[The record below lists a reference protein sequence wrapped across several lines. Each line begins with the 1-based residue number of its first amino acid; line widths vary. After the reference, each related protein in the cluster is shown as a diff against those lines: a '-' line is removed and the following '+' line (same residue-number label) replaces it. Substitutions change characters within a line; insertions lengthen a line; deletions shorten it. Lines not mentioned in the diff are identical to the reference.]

1 MKRLSALL
9 LLVPVYLAA
18 ALPARAVTI
27 TGQLCPNEPT
37 PNGNMNF
44 NPLCYL
50 NLTGGVIGNLLN
62 IIFIGVVLIALI
74 FLIYGGIKWIT
85 SGGDKAGVEAAR
97 NMIVAA
103 LVGLVIAFLSYF
115 ILQFVFTL
123 FGLDF
128 NNGNFWGQFNLFA

>member
-9 LLVPVYLAA
+9 LTISVYLTT
-18 ALPARAVTI
+18 ALPARAI
-27 TGQLCPNEPT
+27 TVDGDLCPNAPGS
-37 PNGNMNF
+37 NGNMNF

-50 NLTGGVIGNLLN
+50 ELSGGIVGNILN
-62 IIFIGVVLIALI
+62 IIFIIVVLIALI

-85 SGGDKAGVEAAR
+85 SGGDKAGVESAR

-103 LVGLVIAFLSYF
+103 LVGLVIAFLAYF
-115 ILQFVFTL
+115 ILQIVFRL

-128 NNGNFWGQFNLFA
+128 SNGSFFGELNLFS